1 MGYSLNCNP
10 FLLLGSIWGSVFS
23 EFREVRGG
31 NYGVNNPIW
40 SLINRGVAE
49 V

>member
-1 MGYSLNCNP
+1 MEYTSRFQTKTTKKDLMLEG
-10 FLLLGSIWGSVFS
+10 

-31 NYGVNNPIW
+31 NYGANNPIW